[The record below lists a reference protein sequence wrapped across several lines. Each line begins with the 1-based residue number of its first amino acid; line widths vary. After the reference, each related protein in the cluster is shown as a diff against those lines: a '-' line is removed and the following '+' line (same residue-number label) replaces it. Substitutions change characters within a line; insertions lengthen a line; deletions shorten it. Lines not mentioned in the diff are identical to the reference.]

1 MDDQW
6 RRGYPIDQRT
16 AQQRAKAFQDHVSP
30 DFEYQVGRVL
40 ARFTGARVRLQDD
53 GSTQQMPDISLE
65 YADGR
70 VGFAEVWMALD
81 NKHAEVAG
89 ALSREP
95 DLSASSLS
103 RDWTVRVSRDFRLKK
118 DGRSFRQWVPTLL
131 AEFEA
136 AGQVYEFV
144 PSPHNLAVHPGPLAD
159 RAAALGIRGLA
170 SRPAQQDGGGLVR
183 FVPWGAGGLATD
195 DWDAFHTWVDAE
207 VNADTRHMRG
217 NREKLRRAGGDERH
231 AVIGVTMTT
240 PWPAQRALAS
250 DSRLPSKAPLLPQEF
265 THLWLIGA
273 QISDRC
279 LAWYPDLGWFDPTK
293 HWATE

>member
-16 AQQRAKAFQDHVSP
+16 AQQRGKAFQDHVSP

-81 NKHAEVAG
+81 SKHAEVAG

-95 DLSASSLS
+95 DLSTSGLS

-144 PSPHNLAVHPGPLAD
+144 PSPHNLAVHAGPWRIGPL
-159 RAAALGIRGLA
+159 LWA
-170 SRPAQQDGGGLVR
+170 SGGWPR
-183 FVPWGAGGLATD
+183 VPRSKTAEESSGSSPGGQ
-195 DWDAFHTWVDAE
+195 V
-207 VNADTRHMRG
+207 V
-217 NREKLRRAGGDERH
+217 
-231 AVIGVTMTT
+231 
-240 PWPAQRALAS
+240 
-250 DSRLPSKAPLLPQEF
+250 SR
-265 THLWLIGA
+265 WLIGMP
-273 QISDRC
+273 STRGSM
-279 LAWYPDLGWFDPTK
+279 LRSTPTPGTCG
-293 HWATE
+293 AIGRN